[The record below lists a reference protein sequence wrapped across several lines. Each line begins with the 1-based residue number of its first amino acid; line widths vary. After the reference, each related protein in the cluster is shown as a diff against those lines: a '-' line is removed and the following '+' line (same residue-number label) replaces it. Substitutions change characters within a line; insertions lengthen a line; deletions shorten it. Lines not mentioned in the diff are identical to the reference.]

1 MSGRYVT
8 ESSDGYWIGRLSMA
22 VALCVERPHP
32 VAKDTLEDFLKSDKP
47 STELADMLKEEL
59 KSGRSRTR

>member
-22 VALCVERPHP
+22 VAVSVERPDP
-32 VAKDTLEDFLKSDKP
+32 RAKDALEEFLKSDKP
-47 STELADMLKEEL
+47 STELAEMLKKEL
-59 KSGRSRTR
+59 KR